1 MLREVI
7 RTWRSWRSAKARPT
21 AGRPAPVARVRLEE
35 LEVRA
40 APSALQ
46 FRPRAFIVGTPKLD
60 VGRVLQVRSYDLS
73 RGSAGGTLAHR
84 EAPPGNLSPAHA
96 DASVSYS
103 YSPHSLSIEE
113 DTAVYSGAIY
123 QSGKAQLNLNQG
135 VENGGPGF
143 VPVYIAPSYR
153 GENHSVRVTL
163 HIEYQSS
170 TIVQSH
176 GYNFVQFAV
185 NRGGGVVN
193 LLTGAD
199 YKHDGHTISGT
210 WSFDTRVGSFFTVC
224 LTLASFVGANDSLG
238 GSLKLSITTQDR

>member
-1 MLREVI
+1 MLRQVI
-7 RTWRSWRSAKARPT
+7 RTWRLRRSAKARPS
-21 AGRPAPVARVRLEE
+21 AGRPAPAARVRLEE

-46 FRPRAFIVGTPKLD
+46 FRPRAFIVGTAKLD
-60 VGRVLQVRSYDLS
+60 VGRVLKVRSYDLS
-73 RGSAGGTLAHR
+73 RGSARGTLAHA

-113 DTAVYSGAIY
+113 DTAVYSGAVY
-123 QSGKAQLNLNQG
+123 RRGKAQRNPNQG
-135 VENGGPGF
+135 GENGGPGF
-143 VPVYIAPSYR
+143 LPVYIAPSYR
-153 GENHSVRVTL
+153 GENHWVKVTL

-185 NRGGGVVN
+185 NRGTGVVN
-193 LLTGAD
+193 LLTGSD
-199 YKHDGHTISGT
+199 YKHDGHTVS
-210 WSFDTRVGSFFTVC
+210 
-224 LTLASFVGANDSLG
+224 
-238 GSLKLSITTQDR
+238 